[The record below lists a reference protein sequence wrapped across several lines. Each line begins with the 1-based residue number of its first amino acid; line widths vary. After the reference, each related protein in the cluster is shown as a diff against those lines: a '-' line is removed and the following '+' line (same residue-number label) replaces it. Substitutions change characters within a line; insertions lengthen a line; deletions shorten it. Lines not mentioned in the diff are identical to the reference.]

1 MHILKTFTADY
12 TVLLNSFRC
21 RAIPSSFIA
30 LSLSILAL
38 TTYTLYYSPHLIPF
52 ALQVC
57 VITDRQYTFAQL
69 RDASAAFAVRLQKK
83 FKLAK
88 PDVLA
93 ICLPN
98 LPEYPIATL
107 GAIEAGLAVTT
118 INPIYTPGKTFQ
130 CRRNSFRSLI
140 GYLMSPLIFM
150 ILAQSKDQRLQIRD
164 EGPVFLIEINPFTVL
179 CDSLYGV
186 DKL

>member
-1 MHILKTFTADY
+1 MWT
-12 TVLLNSFRC
+12 LL
-21 RAIPSSFIA
+21 I
-30 LSLSILAL
+30 
-38 TTYTLYYSPHLIPF
+38 THTLYYSPHLIPF

-69 RDASAAFAVRLQKK
+69 RDASAAFAVRLQTK

-118 INPIYTPGKTFQ
+118 INPIYTPGETFQ
-130 CRRNSFRSLI
+130 CIRNSPKSGVINSYRALNLYDPRSVER
-140 GYLMSPLIFM
+140 
-150 ILAQSKDQRLQIRD
+150 SKIRD
-164 EGPVFLIEINPFTVL
+164 RR
-179 CDSLYGV
+179 
-186 DKL
+186 

>member
-1 MHILKTFTADY
+1 MH
-12 TVLLNSFRC
+12 NSIRS
-21 RAIPSSFIA
+21 RAISFLFYRFFFVYLGSVWTLLI
-30 LSLSILAL
+30 
-38 TTYTLYYSPHLIPF
+38 TYTLYYSPHLIPF

-69 RDASAAFAVRLQKK
+69 RDASAAFAVRLQTK

-130 CRRNSFRSLI
+130 CRRNSFKSRVLNSYRVLVN
-140 GYLMSPLIFM
+140 FM
-150 ILAQSKDQRLQIRD
+150 IPAQSKDQR
-164 EGPVFLIEINPFTVL
+164 
-179 CDSLYGV
+179 
-186 DKL
+186 